1 MAKPTAY
8 DNERLNYINQL
19 MGGLHDS
26 LNSIYEHLVDRDF
39 ESLNKELT
47 KIMSDLKDIKLSIED
62 DI

>member
-47 KIMSDLKDIKLSIED
+47 KIMSDLKDIKLSTED